1 MNKTVYGLTGIGDST
16 IVLTPDQIPFCTTP
30 GTGLTP
36 QLLKSYI
43 DRANVLLQT
52 LADTRSPV
60 EQTISRLDVIRQE
73 LCVLTGRPFLNLP
86 AAPEIGADIATNGKI
101 TLQTTIT
108 S

>member
-1 MNKTVYGLTGIGDST
+1 MGEST
-16 IVLTPDQIPFCTTP
+16 IVLTPDQIPFCSTT

-43 DRANVLLQT
+43 DRANVLIQT

-60 EQTISRLDVIRQE
+60 EQTLARLDVIRQE
-73 LCVLTGRPFLNLP
+73 LCVLTGQTFQNLP
-86 AAPEIGADIATNGKI
+86 SAPEVGADITANGKI